1 MEKQYNHYD
10 YLRWELFEKLIPS
23 MLYKGT
29 EEQKEEFFQSLIH
42 DGKNVIHSLYDIICE
57 EDKLPYPYEKED
69 FEVNVFERGGINFL
83 QILFP
88 SYNPNINDIL
98 RTYLLFSKLADGSY
112 MIRYFVIKRFRSGNV
127 FNIYVTP
134 EEENLLGEELTDH
147 VGDMEYE
154 YWKLARDYSKIVLQD
169 IMLDKKPEKKES
181 DKSNKKDNKSD
192 TGKWSMDW
200 KNFNWELVFEKIE
213 IAENELKRRGED
225 KKLFD
230 IGITEE
236 QFEEYLQWLY
246 ENNPEE
252 YRKLMLY
259 KILKEEGVK
268 KQDIEFCLARPEKL
282 E

>member
-1 MEKQYNHYD
+1 MEKKYNHYD

-154 YWKLARDYSKIVLQD
+154 YWKLARDYVKVVLQD
-169 IMLDKKPEKKES
+169 IMLEEEPEKKES
-181 DKSNKKDNKSD
+181 DKSNKKDNIQIP
-192 TGKWSMDW
+192 
-200 KNFNWELVFEKIE
+200 KIS
-213 IAENELKRRGED
+213 
-225 KKLFD
+225 
-230 IGITEE
+230 
-236 QFEEYLQWLY
+236 Y
-246 ENNPEE
+246 
-252 YRKLMLY
+252 
-259 KILKEEGVK
+259 
-268 KQDIEFCLARPEKL
+268 
-282 E
+282 

>member
-1 MEKQYNHYD
+1 M
-10 YLRWELFEKLIPS
+10 
-23 MLYKGT
+23 
-29 EEQKEEFFQSLIH
+29 
-42 DGKNVIHSLYDIICE
+42 
-57 EDKLPYPYEKED
+57 PYPYEKED

-169 IMLDKKPEKKES
+169 IMLDRKPEKKES
-181 DKSNKKDNKSD
+181 DKSNKKDNI
-192 TGKWSMDW
+192 
-200 KNFNWELVFEKIE
+200 LIPKIS
-213 IAENELKRRGED
+213 
-225 KKLFD
+225 
-230 IGITEE
+230 
-236 QFEEYLQWLY
+236 Y
-246 ENNPEE
+246 
-252 YRKLMLY
+252 
-259 KILKEEGVK
+259 
-268 KQDIEFCLARPEKL
+268 
-282 E
+282 